1 MVCHL
6 CMPLCRV
13 LCVRVLS
20 PTTRRLCNSYCP
32 SRSVCLS
39 GSGEGKR
46 WEGMGMAQ
54 LQLLNPPLGH
64 VDIIFETFSCCHPVV
79 KSKLYIIDS
88 LHRCKNSV
96 SRLQNVRYRDFK
108 LCGTENTMMYQ
119 HIVSLCSEITVLPS
133 AHRNTKYPS
142 AEHRICTIAYRKA
155 YCCLDLAQEVFC
167 IISTFV
173 QNCNEPPIP
182 PDSR

>member
-1 MVCHL
+1 MHL
-6 CMPLCRV
+6 SAAVRGYLLLWFVSALLPAVYSRLPCWCRIPADGDMSSTSECASSLFQLMMTLLTRGLSLVHATVPCALCS
-13 LCVRVLS
+13 CLS

-88 LHRCKNSV
+88 LHRCKTRFHVYKMLDIGTLSFV
-96 SRLQNVRYRDFK
+96 VLKIQWCTSR
-108 LCGTENTMMYQ
+108 
-119 HIVSLCSEITVLPS
+119 
-133 AHRNTKYPS
+133 
-142 AEHRICTIAYRKA
+142 
-155 YCCLDLAQEVFC
+155 
-167 IISTFV
+167 
-173 QNCNEPPIP
+173 
-182 PDSR
+182 